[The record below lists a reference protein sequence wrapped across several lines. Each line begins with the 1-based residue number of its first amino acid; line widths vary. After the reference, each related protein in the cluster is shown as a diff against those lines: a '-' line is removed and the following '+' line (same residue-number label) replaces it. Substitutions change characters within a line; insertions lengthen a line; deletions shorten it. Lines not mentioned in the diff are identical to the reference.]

1 MFPSFKNTFYH
12 SLYKDAKNAVQ
23 FSLSLFSSVSV
34 RLFVTLWTAV
44 RQASLSITNSWRLL
58 KLMYML
64 LVAKLIQKDINYI

>member
-34 RLFVTLWTAV
+34 RLFATPWTAV